1 MKKENRISSILLII
15 AMAVISILITGCWH
29 TGQLISETMDIDLN
43 EALEVNATIVIYKGN
58 LEIKGISQSALLT
71 SNFSYNLERWFPRIS
86 YMVENGIGNLKITQ
100 DNEKSNTTQLV
111 NNWLLLFNSMVPL
124 SLDIIMGSA
133 ESHLNLNSINL
144 TDLKAAIGTGDTVID
159 LTGDYHNY
167 INIYLLG
174 GIGHTTLNLSRGV
187 KTGILIEG
195 TLNRIKCDKDFHRI
209 NNYYFNSTSVF
220 EEKKINIT
228 IFSGIGIIEINL
240 I

>member
-29 TGQLISETMDIDLN
+29 TGQLISETIDIDLN
-43 EALEVNATIVIYKGN
+43 EALKVNATIVIYKGN

-71 SNFSYNLERWFPRIS
+71 SNFSYNLERWFPWIS

-124 SLDIIMGSA
+124 SLDIIMGNA
-133 ESHLNLNSINL
+133 ESHLNLSSINL
-144 TDLKAAIGTGDTVID
+144 TGLKAAIGAGDTVID

-209 NNYYFNSTSVF
+209 NNYYFNSASVF